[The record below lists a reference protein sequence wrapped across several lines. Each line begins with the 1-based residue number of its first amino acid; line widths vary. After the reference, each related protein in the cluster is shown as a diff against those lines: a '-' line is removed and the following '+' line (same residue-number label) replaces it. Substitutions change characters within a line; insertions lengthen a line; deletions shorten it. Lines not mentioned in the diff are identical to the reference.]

1 MQDCRYALRMMR
13 RAPGFTAVAIL
24 SLALGIGANT
34 AIFSLINTLMLRPLP
49 VRNPGELVQFLSQY
63 PDPAEPPSNSYAWKY
78 YERFR
83 DETHAFSDLIGVS
96 PARFHLRA
104 DGIDADAVDG
114 EYVVGNYFT
123 MLGLTPAIGR
133 LIGPQ
138 DDALGSGSAAVAV
151 LSWAS
156 WTNRFHAD
164 PSVVGKRLVVD
175 GAPATVIGVAPRR
188 FFGLQVGAAPEIWL
202 PVAMEPLIQRPSRR
216 ASGELTMSV
225 MARIKPGVPRGQA
238 RAELSVINRDRNE
251 EIAKRGDARWRQ
263 VTIDAVPSAAGMSRL
278 TFVYARPLFAL
289 MAIVGLLLLLACT
302 SVATLLLARGAARQ
316 REMTVRVALGAGRL
330 RLVRQVLT
338 ESLLLAAAGCLL
350 GIVLAYFGADALMRV
365 VTSGRMPGM
374 SSHIEIQPQL
384 DLRVLL
390 FTVGVSL
397 ATGVLFGLAPALSA
411 WHPAPAASLRATG
424 AAPDTPSRRFI
435 GKGLVIAQVALS
447 IVLLAAAGLFVR
459 HMLTLRNVGLGFQR
473 ESVLL
478 VTLDPAGS
486 GYQGNQLAP
495 IYRQLLE
502 RLAAIPGVR
511 SATLSAVTPV
521 SGAGASRFIEVP
533 GFSEKAED
541 RRRVALNW
549 TAPKYFETLGTPLLA
564 GRDFTFE
571 DQGRPPVAIVSQ
583 SMARYYFGDRSPI
596 GQLFTFE
603 RQDNR
608 GAARDQPYQIVGV
621 VGDTKYLNLQ
631 EPIPADGLPE
641 RVPGAGGP
649 AAVFAA
655 DERAAGGGRRRRA
668 PRRSRGAADR
678 HRRQGDDDDG
688 PGGRVDD
695 SRTPDRDAVRFL
707 RRARGAARR
716 HRALRS
722 ARVHRRAPHQR
733 DRHPHGARRDA
744 ARRAGD
750 GAQKRTRDGR
760 CRRGGRCPAG
770 VRGAARRGD
779 LRRQHVRRLRRCR
792 SPLAAAAAI
801 AVALRRRVRPG
812 AASIARQ
819 SDRGAA
825 TGVAARTGSC

>member
-1 MQDCRYALRMMR
+1 MAAMHDVRYALRMMR

-24 SLALGIGANT
+24 SLALGIGANA
-34 AIFSLINTLMLRPLP
+34 AIFSLINTLMLRPLA

-114 EYVVGNYFT
+114 EFVVGNYFT
-123 MLGLTPAIGR
+123 MLGLRPAIGR

-138 DDALGSGSAAVAV
+138 DDALGSASAAVAV

-156 WTNRFHAD
+156 WISRFHAD

-188 FFGLQVGAAPEIWL
+188 FFGVQIGAAPEMWL

-216 ASGELTMSV
+216 ASGDLTMSV
-225 MARIKPGVPRGQA
+225 MARIKPGVPLEQA
-238 RAELSVINRDRNE
+238 RAELRVINRDRNE
-251 EIAKRGDARWRQ
+251 EIAKRGDARWRL
-263 VTIDAVPSAAGMSRL
+263 VTIDAVPSAAGLSSL

-302 SVATLLLARGAARQ
+302 SVATLLLARAAARQ

-338 ESLLLAAAGCLL
+338 ESLVLAAAGCLL
-350 GIVLAYFGADALMRV
+350 GIAFAYVGADALMGI

-374 SSHIEIQPQL
+374 ASHIEVHPQV

-390 FTVGVSL
+390 FTVGLSL

-411 WHPAPAASLRATG
+411 WHPAAASSLRATG
-424 AAPDTPSRRFI
+424 AAPDTPARRI
-435 GKGLVIAQVALS
+435 LGTGLVIAQVALS

-459 HMLTLRNVGLGFQR
+459 HMYLLRNVGLGFKS

-486 GYQGNQLAP
+486 GYQRSQLVP

-511 SATLSAVTPV
+511 SAALSAVTPV
-521 SGAGASRFIEVP
+521 SGAGASRFIDVP

-541 RRRVALNW
+541 RRRVVLNW
-549 TAPKYFETLGTPLLA
+549 IAPKYFETLGTPVLA

-571 DQGRPPVAIVSQ
+571 DQGRPPVAIVSR
-583 SMARYYFGDRSPI
+583 SMARYYFGDRSAI
-596 GQLFTFE
+596 GQLFTFD

-608 GAARDQPYQIVGV
+608 GAARDQTYQIVGV

-631 EPIPADGLPE
+631 EPIGRMVYLNAFQELAGPQQFSVRTNVRPE
-641 RVPGAGGP
+641 
-649 AAVFAA
+649 AV
-655 DERAAGGGRRRRA
+655 
-668 PRRSRGAADR
+668 
-678 HRRQGDDDDG
+678 
-688 PGGRVDD
+688 
-695 SRTPDRDAVRFL
+695 
-707 RRARGAARR
+707 
-716 HRALRS
+716 
-722 ARVHRRAPHQR
+722 
-733 DRHPHGARRDA
+733 
-744 ARRAGD
+744 AGD
-750 GAQKRTRDGR
+750 
-760 CRRGGRCPAG
+760 
-770 VRGAARRGD
+770 
-779 LRRQHVRRLRRCR
+779 VRRLVREVLPTITVARVTTMADQVDASMIPERLIAMLSGFFGALGALLAAIGLYGLLAYTVARRTSEIGIR
-792 SPLAAAAAI
+792 MALGATQRDVLVMVQKTALMMAGAGVVLGVPLAFAAERVAVTFVDNMTTGFAMPIAAAAAMI
-801 AVALRRRVRPG
+801 AVALL
-812 AASIARQ
+812 AASVPARRASRVNPIDALRQ
-819 SDRGAA
+819 E
-825 TGVAARTGSC
+825 

>member
-1 MQDCRYALRMMR
+1 MQDIRYALRMMR
-13 RAPGFTAVAIL
+13 RSPGFTVVAIL

-49 VRNPGELVQFLSQY
+49 VRNPSELVQFVSQY

-83 DETHAFSDLIGVS
+83 DETRAFSALIGVS

-114 EYVVGNYFT
+114 EYVVGNYFE

-133 LIGPQ
+133 LIGLQ

-164 PSVVGKRLVVD
+164 PSVIGKRLVID

-188 FFGLQVGAAPEIWL
+188 FFGLQIGAAPELWL
-202 PVAMEPLIQRPSRR
+202 PVAMEPLIQTPSRR

-225 MARIKPGVPRGQA
+225 MARVKPGVPRDQA
-238 RAELSVINRDRNE
+238 RAELRVINRDRNE
-251 EIAKRGDARWRQ
+251 EIAKRGDVRWRQ
-263 VTIDAVPSAAGMSRL
+263 VTIDVVPAAAGMSRL

-289 MAIVGLLLLLACT
+289 MAIVSLLLLLACT

-316 REMTVRVALGAGRL
+316 HEMTVRVALGAGRL

-350 GIVLAYFGADALMRV
+350 GIVLAYFGADALTQV

-374 SSHIEIQPQL
+374 SAHIEIQPQL

-411 WHPAPAASLRATG
+411 CHAAPAASLRATG
-424 AAPDTPSRRFI
+424 TAPDTPSRRFI

-473 ESVLL
+473 EPVLL

-511 SATLSAVTPV
+511 SAALSGITPV
-521 SGAGASRFIEVP
+521 SGGGASRFIEVP
-533 GFSEKAED
+533 GFLEKAED
-541 RRRVALNW
+541 RRRAVLNW
-549 TAPKYFETLGTPLLA
+549 IAPKYFETLGTPVLA
-564 GRDFTFE
+564 GRDFRFE
-571 DQGRPPVAIVSQ
+571 DQGGPLVAIVSQ

-608 GAARDQPYQIVGV
+608 GAAQDQPYQIVGI

-631 EPIPADGLPE
+631 EPIRRMVYLHAFQVPQFFSHQFSLRTDVRPEAVAGEVRRAVREVVPTVAVAKVTTMTDQVDASMIPERLIAMLSGFFGALGALLAAVGLYGLLAYTVARRTREIGIRMALGATHGDVMRMVLGSALGLAGTGLAIGLPLAFWSQRIATAFVNDLPAGDGLPL
-641 RVPGAGGP
+641 VG
-649 AAVFAA
+649 
-655 DERAAGGGRRRRA
+655 
-668 PRRSRGAADR
+668 
-678 HRRQGDDDDG
+678 
-688 PGGRVDD
+688 
-695 SRTPDRDAVRFL
+695 
-707 RRARGAARR
+707 
-716 HRALRS
+716 
-722 ARVHRRAPHQR
+722 
-733 DRHPHGARRDA
+733 
-744 ARRAGD
+744 
-750 GAQKRTRDGR
+750 
-760 CRRGGRCPAG
+760 
-770 VRGAARRGD
+770 
-779 LRRQHVRRLRRCR
+779 
-792 SPLAAAAAI
+792 AAAAMI
-801 AVALRRRVRPG
+801 VVALVCGRNSG
-812 AASIARQ
+812 
-819 SDRGAA
+819 
-825 TGVAARTGSC
+825 

>member
-1 MQDCRYALRMMR
+1 MQDLRYAVRMMR
-13 RAPGFTAVAIL
+13 RAPGFTAVAVL

-123 MLGLTPAIGR
+123 MLGLTPAVGR
-133 LIGPQ
+133 LLGPQ

-164 PSVVGKRLVVD
+164 PSVIGRRLVVD

-188 FFGLQVGAAPEIWL
+188 FFGVQVGAAPEIWL

-216 ASGELTMSV
+216 ASGEITMSV
-225 MARIKPGVPRGQA
+225 MARIKPGVPPGQA
-238 RAELSVINRDRNE
+238 RAELSAINRDRNE
-251 EIAKRGDARWRQ
+251 EIAKRGDPRWRQ
-263 VTIDAVPSAAGMSRL
+263 VTIDAVPAAAGLSRL

-350 GIVLAYFGADALMRV
+350 GIVFAYFGADALMRI

-374 SSHIEIQPQL
+374 PAHIEIQPQI

-411 WHPAPAASLRATG
+411 WQPAAAASLRATG
-424 AAPDTPSRRFI
+424 SAPDTPSRQFI

-478 VTLDPAGS
+478 VSLDPAGS

-495 IYRQLLE
+495 IYRQLLT
-502 RLAAIPGVR
+502 RFAAIPGVR
-511 SATLSAVTPV
+511 SATLSGITPV
-521 SGAGASRFIEVP
+521 SGGGASRFIEVP
-533 GFSEKAED
+533 RFRERAED

-571 DQGRPPVAIVSQ
+571 DQGGPLVAIVNQ

-608 GAARDQPYQIVGV
+608 GTAQDQPYQIVGV
-621 VGDTKYLNLQ
+621 VGDAKYLNLQ
-631 EPIPADGLPE
+631 EPIWRMVYLNTFQEPRLFSHQFSLRTNVRPE
-641 RVPGAGGP
+641 
-649 AAVFAA
+649 AV
-655 DERAAGGGRRRRA
+655 
-668 PRRSRGAADR
+668 
-678 HRRQGDDDDG
+678 
-688 PGGRVDD
+688 
-695 SRTPDRDAVRFL
+695 
-707 RRARGAARR
+707 
-716 HRALRS
+716 
-722 ARVHRRAPHQR
+722 
-733 DRHPHGARRDA
+733 
-744 ARRAGD
+744 AGD
-750 GAQKRTRDGR
+750 
-760 CRRGGRCPAG
+760 
-770 VRGAARRGD
+770 
-779 LRRQHVRRLRRCR
+779 VRRLVREVLPTVTVARVTTMTDQVDASMIPERLMAMLSGFFGGLGALLAATGLYGLLAYTVARRTSEIGIR
-792 SPLAAAAAI
+792 MALGATPRDVLAMVHKSALAMAGAGVALGVPLAFAAERVAVTFVDNMSAGSAMPIAMAAAAAI
-801 AVALRRRVRPG
+801 AIALVAASVPAHRASRVNPIEALR
-812 AASIARQ
+812 Q
-819 SDRGAA
+819 E
-825 TGVAARTGSC
+825 

>member
-1 MQDCRYALRMMR
+1 MQDIRYALRMMR
-13 RAPGFTAVAIL
+13 RSPGFTVVAIL

-123 MLGLTPAIGR
+123 MLGLRPAIGR
-133 LIGPQ
+133 LLNHQ
-138 DDALGSGSAAVAV
+138 DDTLGAVSAAVAV

-156 WTNRFHAD
+156 WTNRFHGD
-164 PSVVGKRLVVD
+164 PSVVGTRLVVD
-175 GAPATVIGVAPRR
+175 GVPATVIGVAPRR
-188 FFGLQVGAAPEIWL
+188 FFGLQIGAAPEIWL
-202 PVAMEPLIQRPSRR
+202 PVAMEPLIQTPSRR

-225 MARIKPGVPRGQA
+225 MARVKPGVPLDQA
-238 RAELSVINRDRNE
+238 RAELRVINRDRIE
-251 EIAKRGDARWRQ
+251 EIAKRGDLRWRQ
-263 VTIDAVPSAAGMSRL
+263 ATIDAVPAAAGMSRL
-278 TFVYARPLFAL
+278 TFVYARPLFGL
-289 MAIVGLLLLLACT
+289 MAIVSLLLLLACT

-316 REMTVRVALGAGRL
+316 HEMTVRVALGAGRL

-374 SSHIEIQPQL
+374 PAHIEIQPQL

-411 WHPAPAASLRATG
+411 CHPAPAASLRATG
-424 AAPDTPSRRFI
+424 AASDTPSRRFV

-447 IVLLAAAGLFVR
+447 VVLLAAAGLFVR
-459 HMLTLRNVGLGFQR
+459 HMFTLRNVGLGFQR

-495 IYRQLLE
+495 IYRQLLA

-511 SATLSAVTPV
+511 SAALSGITPV
-521 SGAGASRFIEVP
+521 SGGGASRFIDVS
-533 GFSEKAED
+533 GFREKAED

-549 TAPKYFETLGTPLLA
+549 TAPNYFETLGTPLLA

-571 DQGRPPVAIVSQ
+571 DQGGPLVAIVSQ
-583 SMARYYFGDRSPI
+583 SMARYYFGDRRPI

-608 GAARDQPYQIVGV
+608 GATQDQPYQIVGV

-631 EPIPADGLPE
+631 EPIRRMVYLNAFQEPRISSHQFSLRTNVRPEAVAGEVRRAVREVMPTVTVAKVTTMTDQVDASMIPERLIAMLSAFFGALGALLAAVGLYGLLAYTVARRTREIGIRMALGATHLDVMRMVLGGALGLAGTGLAIGLPLAFWSQ
-641 RVPGAGGP
+641 RIATAFVNDLPAGG
-649 AAVFAA
+649 
-655 DERAAGGGRRRRA
+655 
-668 PRRSRGAADR
+668 
-678 HRRQGDDDDG
+678 
-688 PGGRVDD
+688 
-695 SRTPDRDAVRFL
+695 L
-707 RRARGAARR
+707 
-716 HRALRS
+716 
-722 ARVHRRAPHQR
+722 
-733 DRHPHGARRDA
+733 
-744 ARRAGD
+744 
-750 GAQKRTRDGR
+750 
-760 CRRGGRCPAG
+760 
-770 VRGAARRGD
+770 
-779 LRRQHVRRLRRCR
+779 
-792 SPLAAAAAI
+792 PLVGAAAAMI
-801 AVALRRRVRPG
+801 VVAL
-812 AASIARQ
+812 
-819 SDRGAA
+819 
-825 TGVAARTGSC
+825 VAAFVPASRAARVSPIESLRQE

>member
-1 MQDCRYALRMMR
+1 MQDFRYALRMMR
-13 RAPGFTAVAIL
+13 HAPGFTAVAIL

-133 LIGPQ
+133 LLGPQ
-138 DDALGSGSAAVAV
+138 DDALGSSAAVAV

-156 WTNRFHAD
+156 WTNRFHGD
-164 PSVVGKRLVVD
+164 PSVVGKQLVVD
-175 GAPATVIGVAPRR
+175 GVPATVIGVAPRR
-188 FFGLQVGAAPEIWL
+188 FFGLQIGAAPELWL
-202 PVAMEPLIQRPSRR
+202 PVAMEPLMQRPSRR
-216 ASGELTMSV
+216 ASGELPMSV
-225 MARIKPGVPRGQA
+225 MARVRRGVPRGQA
-238 RAELSVINRDRNE
+238 TADLRVIGRDRNE

-263 VTIDAVPSAAGMSRL
+263 VTIDAVPAAAGMSRL

-289 MAIVGLLLLLACT
+289 MAIVSLLLLLACT

-338 ESLLLAAAGCLL
+338 ESLLLASAGCVL
-350 GIVLAYFGADALMRV
+350 GIGLAYAGADALMRV

-374 SSHIEIQPQL
+374 SAHVEIQPQL

-411 WHPAPAASLRATG
+411 CHAAPAASLRATG
-424 AAPDTPSRRFI
+424 ASPDPPSRRVI
-435 GKGLVIAQVALS
+435 GKGLVIVQVALS

-459 HMLTLRNVGLGFQR
+459 HMFALRNVGLGFQR

-478 VTLDPAGS
+478 VTLDPTGS
-486 GYQGNQLAP
+486 GYQMNQLAP

-502 RLAAIPGVR
+502 RLTAIPGVR
-511 SATLSAVTPV
+511 SATLSAITPV
-521 SGAGASRFIEVP
+521 SGGGASRFIEVP
-533 GFSEKAED
+533 RFREHPED

-549 TAPKYFETLGTPLLA
+549 TAPKYFDTLGTPLLA
-564 GRDFTFE
+564 GRDFTFD
-571 DQGRPPVAIVSQ
+571 DQGGPLVAIVNQ

-608 GAARDQPYQIVGV
+608 GTAQDQPYRIVGL
-621 VGDTKYLNLQ
+621 VGDAKYLNLQ
-631 EPIPADGLPE
+631 EPIWRMVYLNTFQEPRLFAHQFSLRTHVRPE
-641 RVPGAGGP
+641 
-649 AAVFAA
+649 AV
-655 DERAAGGGRRRRA
+655 
-668 PRRSRGAADR
+668 
-678 HRRQGDDDDG
+678 
-688 PGGRVDD
+688 
-695 SRTPDRDAVRFL
+695 
-707 RRARGAARR
+707 
-716 HRALRS
+716 
-722 ARVHRRAPHQR
+722 
-733 DRHPHGARRDA
+733 
-744 ARRAGD
+744 AGD
-750 GAQKRTRDGR
+750 
-760 CRRGGRCPAG
+760 
-770 VRGAARRGD
+770 
-779 LRRQHVRRLRRCR
+779 VRRLVREMLPAVTVARVTTMTDQVDASMIPERLIAMLSGSFGALGALLAAIGLYGLLAYTVARRTNEIGIR
-792 SPLAAAAAI
+792 MALGATQADVVRMVLTTALGLASAGVAIGAPLALWSRQIAATLVDNLPAAGMPLAAAAVAMI
-801 AVALRRRVRPG
+801 AVALLAAFIPARR
-812 AASIARQ
+812 
-819 SDRGAA
+819 
-825 TGVAARTGSC
+825 AARVDPIEALRQE

>member
-1 MQDCRYALRMMR
+1 MQDLRYAVRMMR
-13 RAPGFTAVAIL
+13 RAPGFTAVAVL

-123 MLGLTPAIGR
+123 MLGLTPAVGR
-133 LIGPQ
+133 LLGPQ

-164 PSVVGKRLVVD
+164 PSVIGRRLVVD

-188 FFGLQVGAAPEIWL
+188 FFGVQVGAAPEIWL

-225 MARIKPGVPRGQA
+225 MARIKPSVPPGQA
-238 RAELSVINRDRNE
+238 RAELSAINRDRNE
-251 EIAKRGDARWRQ
+251 EIAKRGDPRWRQ
-263 VTIDAVPSAAGMSRL
+263 VTIDAVPAAAGLSRL

-350 GIVLAYFGADALMRV
+350 GIVFAYFGADALMRI

-374 SSHIEIQPQL
+374 PAHIEIQPQI

-411 WHPAPAASLRATG
+411 WQPAAAASLRATG
-424 AAPDTPSRRFI
+424 SAPDTPSRQFI

-478 VTLDPAGS
+478 VSLDPAGS

-495 IYRQLLE
+495 IYRQLLA
-502 RLAAIPGVR
+502 RFAAIPGVR
-511 SATLSAVTPV
+511 SATLSGITPV
-521 SGAGASRFIEVP
+521 SGGGASRFIEVP
-533 GFSEKAED
+533 RFRERAED

-571 DQGRPPVAIVSQ
+571 DQGGPLVAIVNQ

-608 GAARDQPYQIVGV
+608 GTAQDQPYQIVGV
-621 VGDTKYLNLQ
+621 VGDAKYLNLQ
-631 EPIPADGLPE
+631 EPIWRMVYLNTFQEPRLFSHQFSLRTNVRPE
-641 RVPGAGGP
+641 
-649 AAVFAA
+649 AV
-655 DERAAGGGRRRRA
+655 
-668 PRRSRGAADR
+668 
-678 HRRQGDDDDG
+678 
-688 PGGRVDD
+688 
-695 SRTPDRDAVRFL
+695 
-707 RRARGAARR
+707 
-716 HRALRS
+716 
-722 ARVHRRAPHQR
+722 
-733 DRHPHGARRDA
+733 
-744 ARRAGD
+744 AGD
-750 GAQKRTRDGR
+750 
-760 CRRGGRCPAG
+760 
-770 VRGAARRGD
+770 
-779 LRRQHVRRLRRCR
+779 VRRLVREVLPTVTVARVTTMTDQVDASMIPERLMAMLSGFFGGLGALLAATGLYGLLAYTVARRTSEIGIR
-792 SPLAAAAAI
+792 MALGATPRDVLAMVHKSALAMAGAGVALGVPLAFAAERVAVTFVDNMSAGSAMPIAMAAAAAI
-801 AVALRRRVRPG
+801 AIALVAASVPAHRASRVNPIEALR
-812 AASIARQ
+812 Q
-819 SDRGAA
+819 E
-825 TGVAARTGSC
+825 

>member
-1 MQDCRYALRMMR
+1 MQDVRYAVRMMR
-13 RAPGFTAVAIL
+13 RSPGFTAVAIL

-63 PDPAEPPSNSYAWKY
+63 PDPAEPPSNYYAWKY

-133 LIGPQ
+133 LLGPQ
-138 DDALGSGSAAVAV
+138 DDALGSARAAVAV

-164 PSVVGKRLVVD
+164 PSVVGKQLVVD
-175 GAPATVIGVAPRR
+175 GVPATVIGVAPQR
-188 FFGLQVGAAPEIWL
+188 FFGLQIGAAPEVWL
-202 PVAMEPLIQRPSRR
+202 PVAMEPLIQTPSRR

-225 MARIKPGVPRGQA
+225 MARLKPGVPRDRA
-238 RAELSVINRDRNE
+238 RAELRVINRDRIE
-251 EIAKRGDARWRQ
+251 EIAKRGDLKWLK
-263 VTIDAVPSAAGMSRL
+263 VTIDVVPATAGMSSL
-278 TFVYARPLFAL
+278 AFVYARPLFAL
-289 MAIVGLLLLLACT
+289 MAIVAALLLLACT
-302 SVATLLLARGAARQ
+302 NVAGLLLARGAARS
-316 REMTVRVALGAGRL
+316 REMAVRVSLGAGSL

-374 SSHIEIQPQL
+374 AAHVEIQPQL

-397 ATGVLFGLAPALSA
+397 ATGILFGLAPALSA
-411 WHPAPAASLRATG
+411 CHSAPVESLRATG
-424 AAPDTPSRRFI
+424 AAPETPLRRSI
-435 GKGLVIAQVALS
+435 GKGLVVAQVALS

-478 VTLDPAGS
+478 LTLDPAGS

-511 SATLSAVTPV
+511 SATLSGITPV
-521 SGAGASRFIEVP
+521 SGSGASRFIDVP
-533 GFSEKAED
+533 GFRERAED

-549 TAPKYFETLGTPLLA
+549 TAPKYFETLGTPVLA

-571 DQGRPPVAIVSQ
+571 DQRGPLVAIVSQ

-608 GAARDQPYQIVGV
+608 GMAQEQPFQIVGV

-631 EPIPADGLPE
+631 EPIQRMVYLHAFQVPQFFTQQFSLRTNVRPEAVAGDVRRAVRELLPTVTVGRVTTMTDQVDASMIPE
-641 RVPGAGGP
+641 RLIAMLSGFFGALGALL
-649 AAVFAA
+649 AAIGLYGLLAYTVA
-655 DERAAGGGRRRRA
+655 RRTAEIGIRMA
-668 PRRSRGAADR
+668 LGAT
-678 HRRQGDDDDG
+678 QGDVM
-688 PGGRVDD
+688 RMVLT
-695 SRTPDRDAVRFL
+695 S
-707 RRARGAARR
+707 
-716 HRALRS
+716 AL
-722 ARVHRRAPHQR
+722 ALV
-733 DRHPHGARRDA
+733 
-744 ARRAGD
+744 
-750 GAQKRTRDGR
+750 
-760 CRRGGRCPAG
+760 CAG
-770 VRGAARRGD
+770 VVVGAPLAFWSQRIAIAPSSTI
-779 LRRQHVRRLRRCR
+779 
-792 SPLAAAAAI
+792 SPSADWLPLVGAAAAMTV
-801 AVALRRRVRPG
+801 VAL
-812 AASIARQ
+812 
-819 SDRGAA
+819 
-825 TGVAARTGSC
+825 VAAFIPAGRASRVNPIEALRQE

>member
-1 MQDCRYALRMMR
+1 MQDLRYAVRMMR
-13 RAPGFTAVAIL
+13 RAPGFTAVAVL

-123 MLGLTPAIGR
+123 MLGLTPAVGR
-133 LIGPQ
+133 LLGPQ

-164 PSVVGKRLVVD
+164 PSVIGRRLVVD

-188 FFGLQVGAAPEIWL
+188 FFGVQIGAAPEIWL

-225 MARIKPGVPRGQA
+225 MARIKPGVPPGQA
-238 RAELSVINRDRNE
+238 RAELSAINRDRNE
-251 EIAKRGDARWRQ
+251 EIAKRGDPRWRQ
-263 VTIDAVPSAAGMSRL
+263 VTIDAVPAAAGLSRL

-338 ESLLLAAAGCLL
+338 ESLLLAGAGCLL
-350 GIVLAYFGADALMRV
+350 GIVFAYFGADALMRI

-374 SSHIEIQPQL
+374 PAHIEIQPQI

-411 WHPAPAASLRATG
+411 WQPAAAASLRATG
-424 AAPDTPSRRFI
+424 SAPDTPSRQFI

-478 VTLDPAGS
+478 VSLDPAGS

-495 IYRQLLE
+495 IYRQLLT
-502 RLAAIPGVR
+502 RFAAIPGVR
-511 SATLSAVTPV
+511 SATLSGITPV
-521 SGAGASRFIEVP
+521 SGGGASRFIEVP
-533 GFSEKAED
+533 RFRERAED

-571 DQGRPPVAIVSQ
+571 DQGGPLVAIVNQ

-608 GAARDQPYQIVGV
+608 GTAQDQPYQIVGV
-621 VGDTKYLNLQ
+621 VGDAKYLNLQ
-631 EPIPADGLPE
+631 EPIWRMVYLNTFQEPRLFSHQFSLRTNVRPE
-641 RVPGAGGP
+641 
-649 AAVFAA
+649 AV
-655 DERAAGGGRRRRA
+655 
-668 PRRSRGAADR
+668 
-678 HRRQGDDDDG
+678 
-688 PGGRVDD
+688 
-695 SRTPDRDAVRFL
+695 
-707 RRARGAARR
+707 
-716 HRALRS
+716 
-722 ARVHRRAPHQR
+722 
-733 DRHPHGARRDA
+733 
-744 ARRAGD
+744 AGD
-750 GAQKRTRDGR
+750 
-760 CRRGGRCPAG
+760 
-770 VRGAARRGD
+770 
-779 LRRQHVRRLRRCR
+779 VRRLVREVLPTVTVARVTTMTDQVDASMIPERLMAMLSGFFGGLGALLAATGLYGLLAYTVARRTSEIGIR
-792 SPLAAAAAI
+792 MALGATPRDVLAMVHKSALAMAGAGVALGVPLAFAAERVAVTFVDNMSAGSAMPIAMAAAAAI
-801 AVALRRRVRPG
+801 AIALVAASVPAHRASRVNPIEALR
-812 AASIARQ
+812 Q
-819 SDRGAA
+819 E
-825 TGVAARTGSC
+825 

>member
-1 MQDCRYALRMMR
+1 MQDLRYAVRMMR
-13 RAPGFTAVAIL
+13 RSPGFSAVAIL

-123 MLGLTPAIGR
+123 MLGLTPALGR

-138 DDALGSGSAAVAV
+138 DDTLGSSSAAVAV

-164 PSVVGKRLVVD
+164 PFVVGKRLVVD

-188 FFGLQVGAAPEIWL
+188 FIGLQIGAAPEIWL
-202 PVAMEPLIQRPSRR
+202 PVAIEPLIQTPSRR

-225 MARIKPGVPRGQA
+225 MARIKPGVPREQA

-397 ATGVLFGLAPALSA
+397 VTGVLFGLAPALSA
-411 WHPAPAASLRATG
+411 CNSAPAASLRATG
-424 AAPDTPSRRFI
+424 SAPDTPSRRLI
-435 GKGLVIAQVALS
+435 GKGLVVVQVALS
-447 IVLLAAAGLFVR
+447 IVLLTASGLFVR

-478 VTLDPAGS
+478 VSLDPAGS

-495 IYRQLLE
+495 IYRQLLA
-502 RLAAIPGVR
+502 RFAAIPGVR
-511 SATLSAVTPV
+511 SATLSGITPV
-521 SGAGASRFIEVP
+521 SGGGASRFIDLPRFRER
-533 GFSEKAED
+533 AED

-549 TAPKYFETLGTPLLA
+549 IAPKYFETLGTPLLA
-564 GRDFTFE
+564 GRDFRFE
-571 DQGRPPVAIVSQ
+571 DQGGPLVAIVNR

-608 GAARDQPYQIVGV
+608 GTAQDQPYQIVGV
-621 VGDTKYLNLQ
+621 VGDAKYLNLQ
-631 EPIPADGLPE
+631 EPIWRMVYLNTFQEPRLFSHQFSLRTNVRPE
-641 RVPGAGGP
+641 
-649 AAVFAA
+649 AV
-655 DERAAGGGRRRRA
+655 
-668 PRRSRGAADR
+668 
-678 HRRQGDDDDG
+678 
-688 PGGRVDD
+688 
-695 SRTPDRDAVRFL
+695 
-707 RRARGAARR
+707 
-716 HRALRS
+716 
-722 ARVHRRAPHQR
+722 
-733 DRHPHGARRDA
+733 
-744 ARRAGD
+744 AGD
-750 GAQKRTRDGR
+750 
-760 CRRGGRCPAG
+760 
-770 VRGAARRGD
+770 
-779 LRRQHVRRLRRCR
+779 VRRLVREALPTVAVARVTTMTAQVDASMIPERLIAMLSGFFGALGALLAAIGLYGLLAYTVERRISEIGIR
-792 SPLAAAAAI
+792 MALGATQGDVMRMVLTTALGLAGTGLVLGAPLAFAAERVAVTFVDNMSAGSAMPIAIAAGAAI
-801 AVALRRRVRPG
+801 AVALV
-812 AASIARQ
+812 AASVPARRASRVNPIEALRQ
-819 SDRGAA
+819 E
-825 TGVAARTGSC
+825 

>member
-1 MQDCRYALRMMR
+1 MDDVRYALRMMR

-49 VRNPGELVQFLSQY
+49 VRNPNELVQFLSQY

-138 DDALGSGSAAVAV
+138 DDALGSASAAVAV

-188 FFGLQVGAAPEIWL
+188 FFGLQIGAAPEMWL
-202 PVAMEPLIQRPSRR
+202 PVAMEPLVQTPSRR
-216 ASGELTMSV
+216 ASGELSMSV
-225 MARIKPGVPRGQA
+225 LARVKAGVPLGQA
-238 RAELSVINRDRNE
+238 RAELSAINRDRNE

-330 RLVRQVLT
+330 RLMRQVLT
-338 ESLLLAAAGCLL
+338 ESLVLAAAGCLL
-350 GIVLAYFGADALMRV
+350 GIVFAYFGADALMRV

-374 SSHIEIQPQL
+374 ASRIEVHPQV

-390 FTVGVSL
+390 FTIGVSL
-397 ATGVLFGLAPALSA
+397 ATGILFGLAPALSA
-411 WHPAPAASLRATG
+411 WHPAASSLRATG
-424 AAPDTPSRRFI
+424 AAPETPSRRVL
-435 GKGLVIAQVALS
+435 GTGLVIAQVALS

-459 HMLTLRNVGLGFQR
+459 HMYLLRNVGLGFQR

-486 GYQGNQLAP
+486 GYQRSQLVP

-511 SATLSAVTPV
+511 SAALSAVTPV
-521 SGAGASRFIEVP
+521 SGAGASRFIDVP
-533 GFSEKAED
+533 GFSEKAGD
-541 RRRVALNW
+541 RRRVVLNW
-549 TAPKYFETLGTPLLA
+549 IAPKYFETLGTPVLA

-571 DQGRPPVAIVSQ
+571 DQGRPPVAIVSR

-596 GQLFTFE
+596 GQLFTFD

-608 GAARDQPYQIVGV
+608 GAARDQPHQIVGV

-631 EPIPADGLPE
+631 EPIGRMVYLNAFQE
-641 RVPGAGGP
+641 AGGP
-649 AAVFAA
+649 QQVSVRTNVRPEAVAGDVRRLVREVLPTVTVARVTTMADQVDASMIPERLIAMLSGFFGALGALLAAIGLYGLLAYTV
-655 DERAAGGGRRRRA
+655 
-668 PRRSRGAADR
+668 
-678 HRRQGDDDDG
+678 
-688 PGGRVDD
+688 
-695 SRTPDRDAVRFL
+695 
-707 RRARGAARR
+707 ARR
-716 HRALRS
+716 TSEIGIRMALG
-722 ARVHRRAPHQR
+722 ATQR
-733 DRHPHGARRDA
+733 DVLVMVQKTALAMAGAGVALGVPLALAAQRLAVTFVDNVTTGFA
-744 ARRAGD
+744 MPIAVAAAAMIAVAVLAASVPARRASRVNPID
-750 GAQKRTRDGR
+750 
-760 CRRGGRCPAG
+760 
-770 VRGAARRGD
+770 
-779 LRRQHVRRLRRCR
+779 
-792 SPLAAAAAI
+792 
-801 AVALRRRVRPG
+801 ALR
-812 AASIARQ
+812 Q
-819 SDRGAA
+819 E
-825 TGVAARTGSC
+825 

>member
-1 MQDCRYALRMMR
+1 MQDIRYALRMMR
-13 RAPGFTAVAIL
+13 RSPGFTAVGIL

-49 VRNPGELVQFLSQY
+49 VRNPSELVQFLSQY
-63 PDPAEPPSNSYAWKY
+63 PDPAEPPSNNYAWKY

-83 DETHAFSDLIGVS
+83 DETHAFSDLTGMS

-133 LIGPQ
+133 LLGPQ
-138 DDALGSGSAAVAV
+138 DDVIGSGSAAVAV

-175 GAPATVIGVAPRR
+175 GAQATVIGVAPQR
-188 FFGLQVGAAPEIWL
+188 FFGLQIGAAPEVWL
-202 PVAMEPLIQRPSRR
+202 PVAMEPLIQTPSRR

-225 MARIKPGVPRGQA
+225 MARVKPGVPHDQA
-238 RAELSVINRDRNE
+238 RAELRVIDRDRIE
-251 EIAKRGDARWRQ
+251 EIAKRGDLKWLK
-263 VTIDAVPSAAGMSRL
+263 VTIDVVPASAGMSRL

-289 MAIVGLLLLLACT
+289 MAIVSALLLLACT
-302 SVATLLLARGAARQ
+302 NLAGLLLARGAARS
-316 REMTVRVALGAGRL
+316 REMAVRVSLGAGPL

-350 GIVLAYFGADALMRV
+350 GTVLAYFGADALMRV

-397 ATGVLFGLAPALSA
+397 ATGILFGLAPALSA
-411 WHPAPAASLRATG
+411 CHPEPAASLRATG
-424 AAPDTPSRRFI
+424 AAPETPLRRSI
-435 GKGLVIAQVALS
+435 GKGLVVAQVALS

-478 VTLDPAGS
+478 LTLDPAGS

-502 RLAAIPGVR
+502 RLSAIPGVR
-511 SATLSAVTPV
+511 SAALSGITPV
-521 SGAGASRFIEVP
+521 SGGGASRFIEVA
-533 GFSEKAED
+533 GFRETAAD
-541 RRRVALNW
+541 RRRVVLNW
-549 TAPKYFETLGTPLLA
+549 TAPKYFETLGTPMLA
-564 GRDFTFE
+564 GRDFRFE
-571 DQGRPPVAIVSQ
+571 DQGGPLVAIVSQ
-583 SMARYYFGDRSPI
+583 SMARYYFGDRSAI

-608 GAARDQPYQIVGV
+608 GAAQEQPYQIVGV

-631 EPIPADGLPE
+631 EPIRRMVYLHAFQVPQFFTQQFSLRTNVRPE
-641 RVPGAGGP
+641 
-649 AAVFAA
+649 AVTG
-655 DERAAGGGRRRRA
+655 E
-668 PRRSRGAADR
+668 
-678 HRRQGDDDDG
+678 
-688 PGGRVDD
+688 
-695 SRTPDRDAVRFL
+695 
-707 RRARGAARR
+707 
-716 HRALRS
+716 
-722 ARVHRRAPHQR
+722 
-733 DRHPHGARRDA
+733 
-744 ARRAGD
+744 ARRAVRELLPTVTVGRVTTMTEQVDASMIPERLIAMLSGFFGALGALLAAIGLYGLLAYTVARRTAEIGIRMALGATQGD
-750 GAQKRTRDGR
+750 VTRMVLASAAALV
-760 CRRGGRCPAG
+760 CAG
-770 VRGAARRGD
+770 VAVGAPLAFWARQLAATVLDDLAEGAA
-779 LRRQHVRRLRRCR
+779 V
-792 SPLAAAAAI
+792 PMTAAAAAMI
-801 AVALRRRVRPG
+801 VVALAAAFLPARR
-812 AASIARQ
+812 
-819 SDRGAA
+819 
-825 TGVAARTGSC
+825 AARVNPIEALRQE

>member
-1 MQDCRYALRMMR
+1 MQDFRYALRMMR
-13 RAPGFTAVAIL
+13 RAPGFTAVAVL

-34 AIFSLINTLMLRPLP
+34 AIFSLINVVMLRPLP
-49 VRNPGELVQFLSQY
+49 VRNPGALVQVLSQY
-63 PDPAEPPSNSYAWKY
+63 PDPGEPPSNAYAWKY

-83 DETHAFSDLIGVS
+83 DQTQVFSDLIGVS

-133 LIGPQ
+133 LLVPQ
-138 DDALGSGSAAVAV
+138 DDELGAASAAVAV

-156 WTNRFHAD
+156 WTNRFRAD
-164 PSVVGKRLVVD
+164 PSVVGKRLAVD
-175 GAPATVIGVAPRR
+175 GVQATVIGVAPRR
-188 FFGLQVGAAPEIWL
+188 FFGLQIGAAPEIWL
-202 PVAMEPLIQRPSRR
+202 PVAMEPLIHPPARSGVEGSRR

-225 MARIKPGVPRGQA
+225 MARLKPGVPRERA

-263 VTIDAVPSAAGMSRL
+263 VTIDAVPSAAGMSSL
-278 TFVYARPLFAL
+278 NFLYARPLFVL
-289 MAIVGLLLLLACT
+289 MAIVSLLLLLACT

-316 REMTVRVALGAGRL
+316 REMMVRVALGAGRL

-338 ESLLLAAAGCLL
+338 ESLLLAADGCLL
-350 GIVLAYFGADALMRV
+350 GIVFAYFGADALMRV
-365 VTSGRMPGM
+365 VTSGRTPGMPG
-374 SSHIEIQPQL
+374 HIEVQPQL

-390 FTVGVSL
+390 FTIGVSL

-411 WHPAPAASLRATG
+411 WHPAAAATLRATG

-447 IVLLAAAGLFVR
+447 IVLVATAGLFVR

-473 ESVLL
+473 ASVLL

-486 GYQGNQLAP
+486 GYQRTQLAP

-511 SATLSAVTPV
+511 SAALSAVTPV
-521 SGAGASRFIEVP
+521 SGAGASRFIDVP
-533 GFSEKAED
+533 GFSERAED

-571 DQGRPPVAIVSQ
+571 DQGGPLVAIVSQ

-603 RQDNR
+603 RQDSR
-608 GAARDQPYQIVGV
+608 GMAQDQPYQIVGV
-621 VGDTKYLNLQ
+621 AGDTKYLNLQ
-631 EPIPADGLPE
+631 EPIRRMVYLNAFQEPGIPRQFSLRTNVRPE
-641 RVPGAGGP
+641 
-649 AAVFAA
+649 AV
-655 DERAAGGGRRRRA
+655 
-668 PRRSRGAADR
+668 
-678 HRRQGDDDDG
+678 
-688 PGGRVDD
+688 
-695 SRTPDRDAVRFL
+695 
-707 RRARGAARR
+707 
-716 HRALRS
+716 
-722 ARVHRRAPHQR
+722 
-733 DRHPHGARRDA
+733 
-744 ARRAGD
+744 AGD
-750 GAQKRTRDGR
+750 
-760 CRRGGRCPAG
+760 
-770 VRGAARRGD
+770 
-779 LRRQHVRRLRRCR
+779 VRRLVREVLPTVTVARMATMTDQVDASMIPERLIAMLSGFFGALGTLLGAIGLYGLLAYTVARRTSEIGIR
-792 SPLAAAAAI
+792 MALGATPRDVLVMVHKSALAMAGAGVALGVPLAFAAQRLAVTFVDNMAAGSAMPIAIAAASAI
-801 AVALRRRVRPG
+801 AVALL
-812 AASIARQ
+812 AASVPAHR
-819 SDRGAA
+819 
-825 TGVAARTGSC
+825 AARINPVEAIRQE

>member
-1 MQDCRYALRMMR
+1 MHDVRYALRMMR

-49 VRNPGELVQFLSQY
+49 VRNPSELVQFLSQY

-138 DDALGSGSAAVAV
+138 DDALGSASAAVAV

-156 WTNRFHAD
+156 WTSRFHAD

-188 FFGLQVGAAPEIWL
+188 FFGLQIGAAPEMWL
-202 PVAMEPLIQRPSRR
+202 PVAMEPLVQTPSRR
-216 ASGELTMSV
+216 ASGELSMSV
-225 MARIKPGVPRGQA
+225 MARVKAGVPLEQA

-338 ESLLLAAAGCLL
+338 ESLVLAAAGCLL
-350 GIVLAYFGADALMRV
+350 GIVFAYFGADALMRV

-374 SSHIEIQPQL
+374 ASHIEVHPQV

-411 WHPAPAASLRATG
+411 WHPAAASSLRATG
-424 AAPDTPSRRFI
+424 AAPDTPSRRVL
-435 GKGLVIAQVALS
+435 GTGLVIAQVALS

-459 HMLTLRNVGLGFQR
+459 HMYLLRNVGLGFQR

-486 GYQGNQLAP
+486 GYQRSQLVP

-511 SATLSAVTPV
+511 SAALSAVTPV
-521 SGAGASRFIEVP
+521 SGAGASRFIDVP

-541 RRRVALNW
+541 RRRVVLNW
-549 TAPKYFETLGTPLLA
+549 IAPKYFETLGTPVLA

-571 DQGRPPVAIVSQ
+571 DQGRPPVAIVSR

-596 GQLFTFE
+596 GQLFTFD

-631 EPIPADGLPE
+631 EPIGRMVYLNAFQEP
-641 RVPGAGGP
+641 GGP
-649 AAVFAA
+649 QQFSVRTNVRPEAV
-655 DERAAGGGRRRRA
+655 
-668 PRRSRGAADR
+668 
-678 HRRQGDDDDG
+678 
-688 PGGRVDD
+688 
-695 SRTPDRDAVRFL
+695 
-707 RRARGAARR
+707 
-716 HRALRS
+716 
-722 ARVHRRAPHQR
+722 
-733 DRHPHGARRDA
+733 
-744 ARRAGD
+744 AGD
-750 GAQKRTRDGR
+750 
-760 CRRGGRCPAG
+760 
-770 VRGAARRGD
+770 
-779 LRRQHVRRLRRCR
+779 VRRLVREVLPTVTVARVTTMADQVDASMIPERLIAMLSGFFGALGALLAAIGLYGLLAYTVARRTSEIGIR
-792 SPLAAAAAI
+792 MALGATQRDVLVMVQKTALTMAGAGVALGVPLALAAQRLAVTFVDNMTTGSAMPIAIAAAAMI
-801 AVALRRRVRPG
+801 AVALL
-812 AASIARQ
+812 AASVPARRASRVNPIDALRQ
-819 SDRGAA
+819 E
-825 TGVAARTGSC
+825 

>member
-1 MQDCRYALRMMR
+1 MQDLRYAVRMMR
-13 RAPGFTAVAIL
+13 RSPGFTAVAIL

-49 VRNPGELVQFLSQY
+49 VRNPDELVQFLSQY

-123 MLGLTPAIGR
+123 MLGLTPALGR

-138 DDALGSGSAAVAV
+138 DDTLGSSSAAVAV

-164 PSVVGKRLVVD
+164 PFVVGKRLVVD

-188 FFGLQVGAAPEIWL
+188 FIGLQIGAAPEIWL
-202 PVAMEPLIQRPSRR
+202 PVAIEPLIQTPSRR

-225 MARIKPGVPRGQA
+225 MARIKPGVPREQA
-238 RAELSVINRDRNE
+238 RAELSVINRDRSE
-251 EIAKRGDARWRQ
+251 EIARRGDARWRQ

-397 ATGVLFGLAPALSA
+397 VTGVLFGLAPALSA
-411 WHPAPAASLRATG
+411 CNSAPAASLRATG
-424 AAPDTPSRRFI
+424 SAPDTPSRRLI
-435 GKGLVIAQVALS
+435 GKGLVVVQVALS
-447 IVLLAAAGLFVR
+447 IVLLTASGLFVR

-478 VTLDPAGS
+478 VSLDPAGS

-495 IYRQLLE
+495 IYRQLLA
-502 RLAAIPGVR
+502 RFAAIPGVR
-511 SATLSAVTPV
+511 SATLSGITPV
-521 SGAGASRFIEVP
+521 SGGGASRFIDLPRFRER
-533 GFSEKAED
+533 AED

-549 TAPKYFETLGTPLLA
+549 IAPKYFETLGTPLLA
-564 GRDFTFE
+564 GRDFRFD
-571 DQGRPPVAIVSQ
+571 DQGGPLVAIVNR

-608 GAARDQPYQIVGV
+608 GTAQDQPYQIVGV
-621 VGDTKYLNLQ
+621 VGDAKYLNLQ
-631 EPIPADGLPE
+631 EPIWRMVYLNTFQEPRLFSHQFSLRTNVRPE
-641 RVPGAGGP
+641 
-649 AAVFAA
+649 AV
-655 DERAAGGGRRRRA
+655 
-668 PRRSRGAADR
+668 
-678 HRRQGDDDDG
+678 
-688 PGGRVDD
+688 
-695 SRTPDRDAVRFL
+695 
-707 RRARGAARR
+707 
-716 HRALRS
+716 
-722 ARVHRRAPHQR
+722 
-733 DRHPHGARRDA
+733 
-744 ARRAGD
+744 AGD
-750 GAQKRTRDGR
+750 
-760 CRRGGRCPAG
+760 
-770 VRGAARRGD
+770 
-779 LRRQHVRRLRRCR
+779 VRRLIREALPTVAVAKVTTMTAQVDASMIPERLIAMLSGFFGALGALLAAIGLYGLLAYTVERRISEIGIR
-792 SPLAAAAAI
+792 MALGATQGDVMRMVLTTALGLAGTGLVLGAPLAFAAERVAVTFVDNMSAGSAMPIAIAAGAAI
-801 AVALRRRVRPG
+801 AVALV
-812 AASIARQ
+812 AASVPARRASRVNPIEALRQ
-819 SDRGAA
+819 E
-825 TGVAARTGSC
+825 